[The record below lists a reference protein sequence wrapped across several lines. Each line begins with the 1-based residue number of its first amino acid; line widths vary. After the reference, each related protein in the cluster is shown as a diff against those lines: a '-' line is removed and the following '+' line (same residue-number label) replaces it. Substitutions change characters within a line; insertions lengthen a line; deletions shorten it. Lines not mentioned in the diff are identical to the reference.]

1 MNALVILGIILLVVF
16 IPIIIAAV
24 REGQHEKVDG
34 QIAHKKRVIE
44 DLTNKIKRLE
54 QLHKDKQ
61 EEIFSILSKKQY
73 CEKEL
78 EKSYKEID
86 KAQERYEKLI
96 KKNLQTLKKIEDI
109 KVPSISNCN
118 AIVGID
124 FEYLITGRQDTPC
137 QVGLAVVVDN
147 VIVLR
152 YSSLIQVPD
161 TIEGTLSYGNGITRE
176 MVKNAPT
183 FSEIIKVMESI
194 CKDAIIVSHNKST
207 EQSVLKKAC
216 ALYKIDSWLTS
227 APMEDTCKLMGGKG
241 LQECCAEHNI
251 PLNHHDA
258 LSDAEACAKLY
269 LIHNGRKVVEEQ
281 VRIFGK
287 GSTVDNSTSDVYKP
301 LSDDQVENKNTPF
314 FGGVK
319 TVVTGTFTNFPDR
332 AVLKEKLKALGADI
346 DTTVT
351 KRTKILV
358 TGSGCG
364 PKKLETA
371 QEYGVRIMNE
381 TEVLKYI
388 Q

>member
-1 MNALVILGIILLVVF
+1 MIIICILLGIAMMAVL
-16 IPIIIAAV
+16 IIA
-24 REGQHEKVDG
+24 
-34 QIAHKKRVIE
+34 E
-44 DLTNKIKRLE
+44 DKL
-54 QLHKDKQ
+54 
-61 EEIFSILSKKQY
+61 
-73 CEKEL
+73 KE
-78 EKSYKEID
+78 
-86 KAQERYEKLI
+86 A
-96 KKNLQTLKKIEDI
+96 KKIQREINQKETQKQKKKEDEI
-109 KVPSISNCN
+109 NRELVSTKCNISQLEEKYDKLLDKIYNKEEELRNINWKIIDARRKLQSVPMQHYLSSKDS
-118 AIVGID
+118 IVGID
-124 FEYLITGRQDTPC
+124 FEYLITGRHDTPC
-137 QVGLAVVVDN
+137 QIGLVKVIDG

-152 YSSLIQVPD
+152 YSSLIHVSS
-161 TIEGTLSYGNGITRE
+161 TIEGSLTYGNGITRE
-176 MVKNAPT
+176 MTYKAPW
-183 FSEIIKVMESI
+183 FSDVIKVIESI
-194 CKDAIIVSHNKST
+194 CQGATIVAHNKST
-207 EQSVLKKAC
+207 EKTVLKKAC
-216 ALYKIDSWLTS
+216 ELHKIDSWLTKVD
-227 APMEDTCKLMGGKG
+227 MVDTCKLMGGKG

-281 VRIFGK
+281 VRVFGK

-371 QEYGVRIMNE
+371 QGYGVRIMNE